1 MFRSS
6 KNQFNPFY
14 VLLVLTGIVFCITC
28 CAYGVMTVR
37 GLHNATATVDSPGV
51 RMMEWLDT
59 NGFRLLLIELG
70 VLAVF
75 TFAAIATDEYWTKR
89 EQARE

>member
-1 MFRSS
+1 
-6 KNQFNPFY
+6 
-14 VLLVLTGIVFCITC
+14 
-28 CAYGVMTVR
+28 MTVR

>member
-1 MFRSS
+1 M
-6 KNQFNPFY
+6 
-14 VLLVLTGIVFCITC
+14 
-28 CAYGVMTVR
+28 R
-37 GLHNATATVDSPGV
+37 GLHNATAAMNSPGE
-51 RMMEWLDT
+51 RMMDWLDT

-89 EQARE
+89 EQAKE